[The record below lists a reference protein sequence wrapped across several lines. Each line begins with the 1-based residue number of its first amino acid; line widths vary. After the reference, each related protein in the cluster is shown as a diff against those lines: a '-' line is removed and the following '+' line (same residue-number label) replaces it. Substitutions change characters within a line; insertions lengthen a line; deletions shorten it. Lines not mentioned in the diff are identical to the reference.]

1 MQLVSRLGGFAQ
13 SHHNAAFLNNEG
25 VGIGRGIG
33 LYKPYEPEAQRATA
47 SHHKYTRT
55 LKGKGLDRA
64 HSLLMILY
72 FLRHLS
78 LLCVTDVDRQTV
90 AFPAFSRVTDTT
102 GRVTYI
108 VNIALLYTLANYCY
122 KYVYT
127 LKDFRNLIFNH

>member
-1 MQLVSRLGGFAQ
+1 MNLRLREPLHLTISILGIEGQ
-13 SHHNAAFLNNEG
+13 S
-25 VGIGRGIG
+25 
-33 LYKPYEPEAQRATA
+33 
-47 SHHKYTRT
+47 
-55 LKGKGLDRA
+55 LDRA

-122 KYVYT
+122 KYVYF
-127 LKDFRNLIFNH
+127 KRF